1 MYTPTI
7 ILKGDR
13 HRLIKMKYRMQWAMA
28 ALDAE
33 EARLRIKLADVEER
47 MRKAGIPIPLPT
59 PVQGVLL

>member
-13 HRLIKMKYRMQWAMA
+13 HRLIKMKYRMQWALA

-33 EARLRIKLADVEER
+33 EARLRIKLADVEEE
-47 MRKAGIPIPLPT
+47 MRRRGIPLPIPA